1 MKAILTVSFNGALG
15 QVSRSSMAAAARRW
29 GTREQPV
36 LFIIVSEPNAHV
48 AATGVTRVARWEV
61 WQSYPDLRPPEPP
74 GAHCTT
80 SLENLPQTPL
90 GPASMKTEAF
100 EILDLVEAQWLASQ
114 RAPCWSCGGP
124 RHREQEPHQVLIID
138 ADTVVSSVCPDPF
151 AEFQMQHPTT
161 MAGARRPLVVVK
173 NGNPERFGDYQA
185 ILNCERHEWAK
196 VFNASEAS
204 QYSFLNSAP
213 KDYFNSG
220 VMVAQ
225 ECHRGL
231 FAEAKRYC
239 LLDLGLGWQ
248 DQTPLNFVAQLNGG
262 ANFVDEKWNFIH
274 PWTLGAGWEDM
285 HKTGKFIYHFA
296 GEPDRAEKIARVK
309 WQQPEEAK

>member
-74 GAHCTT
+74 GAHSTT

-161 MAGARRPLVVVK
+161 MAGARRPLTIEIPGVYLRYSPMLPSPRSPISSRTTTFLMFGEVFCSFTAAAAALSAVDSTTKRSSLTRSFSEGGWLPTNARSKSWCAVVPAVTVT
-173 NGNPERFGDYQA
+173 A
-185 ILNCERHEWAK
+185 A
-196 VFNASEAS
+196 
-204 QYSFLNSAP
+204 
-213 KDYFNSG
+213 
-220 VMVAQ
+220 
-225 ECHRGL
+225 
-231 FAEAKRYC
+231 
-239 LLDLGLGWQ
+239 DLESI
-248 DQTPLNFVAQLNGG
+248 PA
-262 ANFVDEKWNFIH
+262 
-274 PWTLGAGWEDM
+274 
-285 HKTGKFIYHFA
+285 
-296 GEPDRAEKIARVK
+296 
-309 WQQPEEAK
+309 